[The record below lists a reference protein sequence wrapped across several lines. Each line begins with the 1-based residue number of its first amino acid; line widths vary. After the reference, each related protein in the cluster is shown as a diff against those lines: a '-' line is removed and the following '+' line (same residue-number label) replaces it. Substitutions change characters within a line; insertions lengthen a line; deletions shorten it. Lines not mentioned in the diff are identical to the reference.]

1 MRKSRFSESK
11 IVGILHEVESGI
23 KIADVCRTHGISAQ
37 TYYVWKSKYG
47 GMSVSD
53 IKRLNELEEEN
64 TKLKK
69 MFAEM
74 ALENHALKDLIKKKL

>member
-1 MRKSRFSESK
+1 M
-11 IVGILHEVESGI
+11 ESGI
-23 KIADVCRTHGISAQ
+23 KVADVCRAHGISAQ
-37 TYYVWKSKYG
+37 TYHVWKSKYG

-53 IKRLNELEEEN
+53 IKRLKELEEEN

-74 ALENHALKDLIKKKL
+74 ALENHALKDLIEKKL